1 MLLLLGSA
9 GLEGEGKRDVRIEL
23 RGAQSAVVP
32 REYVTVSSMEP
43 VLSATEPR
51 PRPQISS
58 SAVSLK
64 LLATAIILVFLYYA
78 AGVVITLLLS
88 ILLAY
93 FLDPIVEYLE
103 RMRMP
108 RTIAAM
114 ITVLVVIAI
123 MGAVGYGLWSRTS
136 DFAENWPKYGG
147 MLRQAVASV
156 ESKING
162 LERQVS
168 QTSAVEEPHPR
179 TEAGAANVV
188 RTLIVRIIGSLYA
201 LLLEVTFVP
210 FLVFFMLAEK
220 QEVWHGT
227 LQLFPVSKRTAVKE
241 TLEDLRDVLRDYLV
255 GMCLVTAVVI
265 ATSSLFFWAMGL
277 DYPILTGI
285 ASGLLNMVPYI
296 GAVLA
301 WFPAFVIA
309 LAKFKAVSSY
319 ALIAGVLMAIHM
331 LSNNLLAPAL
341 VGKRVR
347 LNALSITVAL
357 LFWGWLWGGMG
368 LLLAIPLTAA
378 LRVICEHTE
387 SWKPVGRWLSA

>member
-1 MLLLLGSA
+1 VA
-9 GLEGEGKRDVRIEL
+9 C
-23 RGAQSAVVP
+23 
-32 REYVTVSSMEP
+32 MEP
-43 VLSATEPR
+43 LISAPEIR
-51 PRPQISS
+51 PTGRISS
-58 SAVSLK
+58 SNVSLK
-64 LLATAIILVFLYYA
+64 LLAAAIILVFLYYA

-88 ILLAY
+88 ILIAY

-103 RMRMP
+103 GLRMP
-108 RTIAAM
+108 RTLASM
-114 ITVLVVIAI
+114 ITVLILIAVL
-123 MGAVGYGLWSRTS
+123 GAVIYGLWSRGS
-136 DFAENWPKYGG
+136 DFAANWPKYGG
-147 MLRQAVASV
+147 MIRQAVGSV
-156 ESKING
+156 EAKLNG

-168 QTSAVEEPHPR
+168 QTSPLEESHPK
-179 TEAGAANVV
+179 TEAGAENVL

-201 LLLEVTFVP
+201 LVLEVTFVP
-210 FLVFFMLAEK
+210 FLVFFMLAGK

-227 LQLFPVSKRTAVKE
+227 LQLFPVSRRTAVKE

-255 GMCLVTAVVI
+255 GMSLVTLVVI
-265 ATSSLFFWAMGL
+265 AASSVFFWAMGL

-285 ASGLLNMVPYI
+285 VSGLLNMVPYI

-301 WFPAFVIA
+301 WLPAFVLA
-309 LAKFKAVSSY
+309 LAKFKAVGSY

-347 LNALSITVAL
+347 LNALSITIAL
-357 LFWGWLWGGMG
+357 LFWGWIWGGMG